1 MTDIDGNEFKDWLIG
16 IRRDL
21 HMYPETAYQEVRT
34 TERIKS
40 VLDELGIETRTFEDI
55 TGVVGLIGNPDRGR
69 TVALRADIDALP
81 IDELNEVDYRSRHE
95 GRMHACGHDAST
107 TIMLG
112 VARRLAE
119 SGQAERL
126 KGAVKFLFQPAEE
139 GGAGARAM
147 IERGVLEDP
156 SVDWIMAGHMFPEME
171 LNTVGIYRA
180 QSHASTDTF
189 TLEIEGKGGH
199 GAKPHQGVDPVVA
212 AGNFISAIQ
221 TVVSRSVDPLETA
234 VISIGRIEGGRAA
247 NVIPQKVKIMG
258 TIRALDVTVRQH
270 LHQRL
275 QEIVAGLET
284 MFGVVCSLD
293 LGDGYPPCINDSQV
307 SAFLYKVAA
316 DIVGEDRVTYL
327 QPTTGGEDF
336 AFFALEKPAAII
348 RLGCSN
354 ESKGLTF
361 PLHSPR
367 FDVDEDVLTVGVDV
381 FTEAVLRFLKS
392 SE

>member
-1 MTDIDGNEFKDWLIG
+1 MTDLDRNEFKDWLSG

-34 TERIKS
+34 TERIKA
-40 VLDELGIETRTFEDI
+40 VLDELGVETRTFEDI

-81 IDELNEVDYRSRHE
+81 LDELNDVDYRSRNE

-112 VARRLAE
+112 VAKRLVE
-119 SGQAERL
+119 SGRAEGL
-126 KGAVKFLFQPAEE
+126 NGAVKFLFQPAEE

-180 QSHASTDTF
+180 QSHASADTF
-189 TLEIEGKGGH
+189 TLEIEGQGAH
-199 GAKPHQGVDPVVA
+199 GAKPHQGVDPIVA
-212 AGNFISAIQ
+212 AANFITAIQ
-221 TVVSRSVDPLETA
+221 TIVSRNVDPLETA
-234 VISIGRIEGGRAA
+234 VISVGRIEGGRTA
-247 NVIPQKVKIMG
+247 NVIPQKVEIMG
-258 TIRALDVTVRQH
+258 TIRALDIPVRQH
-270 LHQRL
+270 LQQRL
-275 QEIVAGLET
+275 REIVAGLET
-284 MFGVVCSLD
+284 TFGVSCSLD
-293 LGDGYPPCINDSQV
+293 LSDGYPPCINDSQV
-307 SAFLYKVAA
+307 AAFLHKVAL
-316 DIVGEDRVTYL
+316 DIVGEDRVKYL

-348 RLGCSN
+348 RLGCGN
-354 ESKGLTF
+354 ETKGLTF

-367 FDVDEDVLTVGVDV
+367 FDIDEDVLIIGVDV
-381 FTEAVLRFLKS
+381 FSEAVLRFLDES
-392 SE
+392 G